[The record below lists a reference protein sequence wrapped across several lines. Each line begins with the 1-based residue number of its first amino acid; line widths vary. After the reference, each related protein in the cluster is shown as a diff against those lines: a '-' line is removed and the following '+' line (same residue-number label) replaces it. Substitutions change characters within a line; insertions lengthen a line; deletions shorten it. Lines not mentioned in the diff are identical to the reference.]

1 MTKAELVNQ
10 VAQTVNISRSEA
22 DTIVTEVLDSI
33 VQSLRDG
40 DSVEFRGFGSFRI
53 RTRPARM
60 GRNPKSG
67 ETVEVPSKTIPFFKA
82 AKQLR
87 DAVADAKPADG

>member
-33 VQSLRDG
+33 VHSLREG

-53 RTRPARM
+53 RTRPARK

-67 ETVEVPSKTIPFFKA
+67 ETVEVPAKTIPFFKG
-82 AKQLR
+82 AKKLR
-87 DAVADAKPADG
+87 DAVADANPADG

>member
-33 VQSLRDG
+33 VQSLREG

-53 RTRPARM
+53 RTRPARK

-87 DAVADAKPADG
+87 DAVADSNPADG

>member
-33 VQSLRDG
+33 VQSLREG
-40 DSVEFRGFGSFRI
+40 GSVEFRGFGSFRI
-53 RTRPARM
+53 RTRPARK

-87 DAVADAKPADG
+87 DAVADANPADG

>member
-33 VQSLRDG
+33 VQSLRGG

-53 RTRPARM
+53 RTRPARL

-87 DAVADAKPADG
+87 DAVAGGEPSNG